1 MPANLAKE
9 YSIAEASRMIGALA
23 SPYLQYYF
31 FEHQIIEGQDNQA
44 LRATVVASVNR
55 KMRSIMLSG
64 KADIYDELLQARGGY
79 ALGAAVG
86 RFLGSYFGVNPPVVM
101 NLCSRANH
109 LNFPLSKMLIA
120 PEMPMRVS
128 AGSIRSIVRQSSDA
142 AGLLSLIS
150 PIASAEENL
159 MLAAIDRDR
168 AKLEKAML
176 VHPLVRQLD
185 RVRELAKYIESSD
198 IGGRAGSEP

>member
-1 MPANLAKE
+1 
-9 YSIAEASRMIGALA
+9 
-23 SPYLQYYF
+23 
-31 FEHQIIEGQDNQA
+31 
-44 LRATVVASVNR
+44 
-55 KMRSIMLSG
+55 
-64 KADIYDELLQARGGY
+64 
-79 ALGAAVG
+79 
-86 RFLGSYFGVNPPVVM
+86 
-101 NLCSRANH
+101 
-109 LNFPLSKMLIA
+109 
-120 PEMPMRVS
+120 MRVS

-150 PIASAEENL
+150 PIATAEENL

>member
-79 ALGAAVG
+79 ALGA
-86 RFLGSYFGVNPPVVM
+86 
-101 NLCSRANH
+101 
-109 LNFPLSKMLIA
+109 
-120 PEMPMRVS
+120 
-128 AGSIRSIVRQSSDA
+128 
-142 AGLLSLIS
+142 
-150 PIASAEENL
+150 
-159 MLAAIDRDR
+159 
-168 AKLEKAML
+168 
-176 VHPLVRQLD
+176 
-185 RVRELAKYIESSD
+185 
-198 IGGRAGSEP
+198 